1 MAENSSAAQ
10 SKTSNGA
17 NPALIA
23 AGVVLFLGGAALQII
38 SPSQHW
44 AALLRDAAL
53 LLLAVAAVRQ
63 RSLTSWIFLAM
74 LLGLE
79 IGLEHPQFAEHLR
92 FLSDIFLRLIKVI
105 VAPLILAT
113 LITGI
118 AGHDDL
124 KSVGR
129 IGIKSLIYFEVVTTI
144 ALFLGVGAINLTR
157 AGEGLAVR
165 QSTGAP
171 GASAASSSATTSAAT
186 TSAAGT
192 VAPAPLHWDD
202 FVLHIFPENIVKSA
216 AENQILQVA
225 VFAILFAIAL
235 TRVPEPTRAP
245 ILRFAESLAQA
256 MFKFTNLVMYYAP
269 VGVGAAMAYT
279 VGHMGLGVLLPLAKL
294 LLTAY
299 AALAAFLLLVLLP
312 IAFFSR
318 LPLRRFLRAVAEPAT
333 IAFATSTSEAALP
346 RAMECMEAFGVPR
359 QIVAFVIPAGY
370 SFNLD
375 GSTLYL
381 ALASIFV
388 AQAAG
393 MHMSW
398 AEQLLMVFTLM
409 LTSKGIAG
417 VPRAVLVVLLAT
429 AATFHLPTEPIFI
442 ILGIDTLI
450 DMARTAVNVTGNC
463 LACAV
468 IARWEGQLPITR

>member
-63 RSLTSWIFLAM
+63 RSLTSWIFFAM